1 MMGCS
6 IAVAGMIYYS
16 HAQTKDAAAATP
28 TAAASDK
35 EPLLANKV

>member
-28 TAAASDK
+28 TAAA
-35 EPLLANKV
+35 PAATAACTGR